1 MKKNTVISRFLFCI
15 LMLIPLVLSACGAPA
30 EKSEAEVI
38 EETELYKITRS
49 DLIYEY
55 CLFDLDHNIVKI
67 EGSLSKAPH
76 ISVNDENIVTVT
88 YQAGTGIGTQWGYF
102 YDAESNAFSQV
113 FHSIFDQ
120 YGRSFVY
127 ADKEKLVVRNMFDI
141 EVFYREFT
149 EFDHS
154 FSDVAEPFT
163 EVSFTDNGQQLK
175 VSYYT
180 GDDYSEA
187 TQIFD
192 LYPAE

>member
-1 MKKNTVISRFLFCI
+1 
-15 LMLIPLVLSACGAPA
+15 MLISLVLSACGAPA
-30 EKSEAEVI
+30 TKSEAEVI
-38 EETELYKITRS
+38 EETELYKVTRS
-49 DLIYEY
+49 DFLYEY
-55 CLFDLDHNIVKI
+55 CLFDLNHNIVKE

-102 YDAESNAFSQV
+102 YDAEANTFSQV

-120 YGRSFVY
+120 YSRSFVY
-127 ADKEKLVVRNMFDI
+127 ADKDKLVVRDMFDS

-154 FSDVAEPFT
+154 FSTVSEPFI

-187 TQIFD
+187 TQVFD

>member
-1 MKKNTVISRFLFCI
+1 MLKKKLLICI

-30 EKSEAEVI
+30 DKSEAEVI

-55 CLFDLDHNIVKI
+55 CLFDLDHNIVKE
-67 EGSLSKAPH
+67 EGSLSKAPR
-76 ISVNDENIVTVT
+76 ISLNDENIVTVT

-102 YDAESNAFSQV
+102 YDAEANTFSQV

-127 ADKEKLVVRNMFDI
+127 ADKDRLVVRDMFDS

-175 VSYYT
+175 VSYCT

-187 TQIFD
+187 MQIFD
-192 LYPAE
+192 LY